1 MNPYLLAEIVKSHG
15 TPLFIYDADRIE
27 ENVQN
32 LRTVFKTDA
41 LDIHFAC
48 KALSNRSI
56 MKLVHKF
63 GCGIDA
69 VSTFEMQAALSAG
82 VPAADI
88 NFTPSGAELSE
99 YKFAIDNGIK
109 LHVDNAGKL
118 EILAQEYPGL
128 RVALRFNP
136 DVRAGG
142 HARLEVGA
150 GDSKFG
156 LYPEELPE
164 VKRIIDQYGVQVIG
178 VHCHVGSDIADE
190 AYFIRA
196 FEFLITVSEYF
207 PEHLEIV
214 DFGGGYKVRYK
225 EADHPTDMEKV
236 GKSVTKLFKKFCKTL
251 GRDLRLVIEPGKSL
265 VSDAGYFIVQV
276 TALKQTNLRE
286 IAYVNSGFNHFI
298 RPMYYDAYHHIENLS
313 NPTGKL
319 KEYKVAGYL
328 CETDTFALGR
338 SLPEIRV
345 GDYLI
350 FHNAGAYTMSM
361 SSNYNMRP
369 RPAEVLLYENKSML
383 IRRAETLEDLLAPE
397 IMVELG

>member
-1 MNPYLLAEIVKSHG
+1 MNSDQLIGYASKYG
-15 TPLFIYDADRIE
+15 TPLFVYDGNRMK
-27 ENVQN
+27 ENVDR
-32 LRTVFKTDA
+32 LRQSFGKTIP
-41 LDIHFAC
+41 DIHYAC
-48 KALSNRSI
+48 KALTNRNVIRLLHSY
-56 MKLVHKF
+56 

-69 VSTFEMQAALSAG
+69 VSIYEMQAALSAG
-82 VPAADI
+82 VPPSEI

-99 YKFAIDNGIK
+99 YRFAIDKSIA

-118 EILAQEYPGL
+118 EILASDYPGL
-128 RVALRFNP
+128 KVALRFNP

-164 VKRIIDQYGVQVIG
+164 VKRIVAEYGVRVNG

-196 FEFLITVSEYF
+196 FEFLVSVSEHF
-207 PEHLEIV
+207 SESLEYM
-214 DFGGGYKVRYK
+214 DFGGGFKVRYK
-225 EADHPTDMEKV
+225 DSDHPTDMERV
-236 GKSVTKLFKKFCKTL
+236 GKAVSKLFRKFCKAL
-251 GRDLRLVIEPGKSL
+251 GRELQLVIEPGKSL
-265 VSDAGYFIVQV
+265 VSDAGYFVVQV
-276 TALKQTNLRE
+276 TALKQTNRRE

-313 NPTGKL
+313 HPEGETKP
-319 KEYKVAGYL
+319 YKVAGYL

-338 SLPEIRV
+338 ALPEIRV
-345 GDYLI
+345 GDYLC

-361 SSNYNMRP
+361 SSNYNLRP
-369 RPAEVLLYENKSML
+369 RPAEVLVVDGKDRL

-397 IMVELG
+397 VVEDAF

>member
-1 MNPYLLAEIVKSHG
+1 MNSYLLAEIIKTHG
-15 TPLFIYDADRIE
+15 TPIFIYDGERMQ
-27 ENVQN
+27 ENVER
-32 LRTVFKTDA
+32 LRSVFKTDA
-41 LDIHFAC
+41 LDIHYAC
-48 KALSNRSI
+48 KALSNRNI
-56 MKLVHKF
+56 MKLLHGF

-69 VSTFEMQAALSAG
+69 VSLFEMQAALSVG
-82 VPAADI
+82 IPAKDI

-99 YKFAIDNGIK
+99 YRFALDNQIS

-118 EILAQEYPGL
+118 EILAQEYPEL
-128 RVALRFNP
+128 TVALRFNP

-164 VKRIIDQYGVQVIG
+164 VKRIIDAYGVKVNG

-196 FEFLITVSEYF
+196 FEFLISVSEMF
-207 PEHLEIV
+207 PEHLGFI

-225 EADHPTDMEKV
+225 DADHPTDMERV
-236 GKSVTKLFKKFCKTL
+236 GKAVSKLFKRFCKTL
-251 GRDLRLVIEPGKSL
+251 GRELRLVIEPGKSL
-265 VSDAGYFIVQV
+265 VSDAGLFIVQV
-276 TALKQTNLRE
+276 TALKQTNRRK

-298 RPMYYDAYHHIENLS
+298 RPMYYDAYHHIENIS
-313 NPTGKL
+313 NPDGKP
-319 KEYKVAGYL
+319 ETYKVAGYL

-345 GDYLI
+345 GDYLC

-369 RPAEVLLYENKSML
+369 RPAEILVHENRNIL
-383 IRRAETLEDLLAPE
+383 IRRAETLEDLLKPE
-397 IMVELG
+397 ILQV